1 MNRFLH
7 LARVVLEADT
17 ALSIGARKGGERDD
31 LQLIVDA
38 MGLPTLPAS
47 GLAGALRAMAREHY
61 GDAFAKAVFGHLSS
75 TGGQR
80 SRLIVSWGVCHGD
93 DDQPME
99 AIPAEADGPRWA
111 SPLVTRLR
119 QLADVPIK
127 RDRVALDHRATA
139 VAQRKFD
146 RSVVPKGTRFTIELR
161 LWSAEAAEPDW
172 QRLTGLLV
180 APGLRLGGATRS
192 GLGKLRVQRA
202 AGRAFD
208 LADPRDAEAFRALP
222 ARFDRPTALP
232 TLSLRPVDGQAD
244 TELRCT
250 LTLRPEGFVRIGQG
264 DTPFLRTKETGEE
277 RTVNVLAQKSEPEV
291 SWAGGKGVITASARP
306 LIPGSSVKGALS
318 DRVAFHAHRR
328 AGRFVD
334 NARAGTAGWL
344 TSGNAASLPE
354 TLAAYDKSAHC
365 PEVQELFGVAGGAE
379 GARAGRLVLDDAW
392 LARPNERQ
400 AMRVT
405 HNVIDRFTGGVRE
418 HLLFTEEVLF
428 KPAIQLELRVRQ
440 PASLSSAARDALR
453 EALQDLLDGLL
464 PLGAASTRGNGFF
477 FGEAVWSDG
486 GRWINGVGE

>member
-1 MNRFLH
+1 
-7 LARVVLEADT
+7 
-17 ALSIGARKGGERDD
+17 
-31 LQLIVDA
+31 
-38 MGLPTLPAS
+38 
-47 GLAGALRAMAREHY
+47 
-61 GDAFAKAVFGHLSS
+61 
-75 TGGQR
+75 
-80 SRLIVSWGVCHGD
+80 
-93 DDQPME
+93 ME
-99 AIPAEADGPRWA
+99 VIPAEVDGPRWA
-111 SPLVTRLR
+111 SPLVTRLCN
-119 QLADVPIK
+119 LADVPIK

-139 VAQRKFD
+139 IAQRKFD
-146 RSVVPKGTRFTIELR
+146 HSVVPKGARFTIELR
-161 LWSAEAAEPDW
+161 LWSAEPAEQDW

-192 GLGKLRVQRA
+192 GLGKLCVRRA
-202 AGRAFD
+202 SGRSFD

-232 TLSLRPVDGQAD
+232 ALTLRPVEGHAD
-244 TELRCT
+244 TDVRCT

-264 DTPFLRTKETGEE
+264 DTPFLATNAVEKD
-277 RTVNVLAQKSEPEV
+277 VNLLVQKSEPEV
-291 SWAGGKGVITASARP
+291 SWEGSQGAIKPSARP

-334 NARAGTAGWL
+334 NARAETEGWL
-344 TSGNAASLPE
+344 SPGRGASLPE
-354 TLAAYDKSAHC
+354 ALAAYDKSTDC
-365 PEVQELFGVAGGAE
+365 PEVQEIFGVVGGQD
-379 GARAGRLVLDDAW
+379 GARAGRIVIDDAW
-392 LARPNERQ
+392 LARPDKRQ
-400 AMRVT
+400 AMRMT

-428 KPAIQLELRVRQ
+428 KPAIQLELRVLQ
-440 PASLSSAARDALR
+440 PALLSSAARDALR

>member
-31 LQLIVDA
+31 LQLVVDA
-38 MGLPTLPAS
+38 MGLPTIPAS

-80 SRLIVSWGVCHGD
+80 SRLVVSWGVCHGD
-93 DDQPME
+93 DDLPME
-99 AIPAEADGPRWA
+99 AIPAEADGSRWA

-127 RDRVALDHRATA
+127 RDRVALDHRATSI
-139 VAQRKFD
+139 AQRKFD

-161 LWSAEAAEPDW
+161 LWSAEPAEQDW
-172 QRLTGLLV
+172 QRLTGLLM

-192 GLGKLRVQRA
+192 GLGKLRVQRTV
-202 AGRAFD
+202 GRAFD
-208 LADPRDAEAFRALP
+208 LANPPDAEAFRALP
-222 ARFDRPTALP
+222 VRFDRPTALP
-232 TLSLRPVDGQAD
+232 ALNLRPAEGHAD

-250 LTLRPEGFVRIGQG
+250 LTLRPEGFLRIGQG
-264 DTPFLRTKETGEE
+264 DTPFLRTKDEKN
-277 RTVNVLAQKSEPEV
+277 VNVLAQKSEPEV
-291 SWAGGKGVITASARP
+291 SWAGGKGAITASARP
-306 LIPGSSVKGALS
+306 LIPASSVKGALS
-318 DRVAFHAHRR
+318 DRVAFHAHRH

-334 NARAGTAGWL
+334 NARDATAGWL
-344 TSGNAASLPE
+344 PSHRGASLPE
-354 TLAAYDKSAHC
+354 ALAAYDKSMDC
-365 PEVQELFGVAGGAE
+365 LEVQALFGVVGGHE
-379 GARAGRLVLDDAW
+379 GACAGRIVIDDAW
-392 LARPNERQ
+392 LTSPDERQ

-428 KPAIQLELRVRQ
+428 KPALQLELRVRQ
-440 PASLSSAARDALR
+440 PASLSAAARDALR